1 MGVSDIFDWLTYE
14 GEGMGFLKKL
24 FGAQSRDLQE
34 TREAPP
40 PERIPPPNSRPMF
53 HITYCEDFG
62 AMTRRDVFPIRM
74 NATEVGIRAWCYL
87 MGEIRLFKFAQMH
100 GVHDIDSGRDIKVRG
115 LWEWCGFNETD
126 HVFPDEKQ
134 GASKQTSL
142 PRNPEA
148 AQYRL
153 SIQARGQGHE
163 EVDFSPVAWS
173 SNRRDLGGLRWP
185 AKEHFVVPFADV
197 ASALDL
203 QSGEILDRVQLWN
216 AVLEH
221 RDDPIPWYVQWA
233 EQHLMVLCLIG
244 FARQELGQFQ
254 SAMRT
259 QVNESLVHAGFAGVD
274 DEGFK
279 SIAQASKAGY
289 NGLQR
294 LDRLVTLLTP
304 AERSACLRCAYALL
318 DLKQQPHDAA
328 NKVFGEG

>member
-1 MGVSDIFDWLTYE
+1 MS
-14 GEGMGFLKKL
+14 FLKKL
-24 FGAQSRDLQE
+24 FGTHEKDMQE
-34 TREAPP
+34 PQVAPGHK
-40 PERIPPPNSRPMF
+40 RISPPNSRPMF
-53 HITYCEDFG
+53 HIRYREDFG
-62 AMTRRDVFPIRM
+62 DMTRRDVFPIRM
-74 NATEVGIRAWCYL
+74 YATEEGIRAWCYL

-126 HVFPDEKQ
+126 QVFPDEEQ

-173 SNRRDLGGLRWP
+173 SNRRDLGGLRLP

-221 RDDPIPWYVQWA
+221 RDDPVPWYVQWA
-233 EQHLMVLCLIG
+233 DQHLMVLCLIG
-244 FARQELGQFQ
+244 FARQELRQFQ
-254 SAMRT
+254 TSMRSL
-259 QVNESLVHAGFAGVD
+259 VNEALVHAGHACVD

-279 SIAQASKAGY
+279 SIVQASKEGY
-289 NGLQR
+289 NGVQR
-294 LDRLVTLLTP
+294 LERQVALLTS
-304 AERSACLRCAYALL
+304 AERSACQKCACALL
-318 DLKQQPHDAA
+318 ALKQQPQEAA
-328 NKVFGEG
+328 YKVFQEG